1 MGENIMGENI
11 KILLIEDNTGDAYLI
26 EEHLDEFANF
36 SFELEISETLGEAL
50 RVLKNKSF
58 DVIVL
63 DLELSDSHGI
73 NTFLKVKNENPLIP
87 IIILTGLND
96 ETIRT
101 RAFKKGA
108 YEFLFKGQIECTLLK
123 SILHCSYEVRKDS
136 SSIIDKCYI

>member
-1 MGENIMGENI
+1 MGENI

-101 RAFKKGA
+101 RAFKKGV
-108 YEFLFKGQIECTLLK
+108 YEFLFKGQIECRLLK
-123 SILHCSYEVRKDS
+123 CILHCSNEVRKDS
-136 SSIIDKCYI
+136 SSIINKCYI